1 MFKCDACQNDYY
13 KTMSIEAW
21 GRRQTLDSFECAIQP
36 LAPVCDH
43 CGCWIITTPPSGEAH
58 SPSVGA
64 LDKASGSRELC
75 VGRDGPSTNSIGSGQ
90 RRRVPGR

>member
-43 CGCWIITTPPSGEAH
+43 CGCWIIGHGVETSEGRMCCCAH
-58 SPSVGA
+58 CARKVSVTEI
-64 LDKASGSRELC
+64 R
-75 VGRDGPSTNSIGSGQ
+75 T
-90 RRRVPGR
+90 